1 MSTLGH
7 YHPAAFADG
16 VWAQRLLSTAPYVPV
31 DQIADALDA
40 TVGRTGVPLT
50 AYVHTTGRVAGQMVL
65 VRDPSVTHGAPDK
78 DDCELAAF
86 DFVRNG
92 PWRNDGQIA
101 RAAVLVAMGLRE
113 GYAPDNR
120 QRTFA
125 EFLTEHERHR
135 PVWAGHPAVLI
146 SARPQ
151 PDGEVQVYREAGV
164 CSFADPDDLPVHAAI
179 ADAFGQHRF
188 VVHNWLTGRV
198 TAYRHQREAT
208 R

>member
-1 MSTLGH
+1 MSTLGP

-16 VWAQRLLSTAPYVPV
+16 VWTKQLLSTAPYVAV
-31 DQIADALDA
+31 DEIAGALAA

-50 AYVHTTGRVAGQMVL
+50 AYAHTTGRVATRLVL
-65 VRDPSVTHGAPDK
+65 VRDPSVTHGVPDE
-78 DDCELAAF
+78 DDCEVAAF

-92 PWRNDGQIA
+92 PWRNDGQMA

-113 GYAPDNR
+113 GYAPGNR
-120 QRTFA
+120 QRTYT
-125 EFLTEHERHR
+125 EFRTEHDRHR
-135 PVWAGHPAVLI
+135 GVWVGHPAVLI
-146 SARPQ
+146 SARPR
-151 PDGEVQVYREAGV
+151 PDGDVQVHREAGV
-164 CSFADPDDLPVHAAI
+164 CSFADPEDLPVHAAI

-198 TAYRHQREAT
+198 TAYRHEREAT